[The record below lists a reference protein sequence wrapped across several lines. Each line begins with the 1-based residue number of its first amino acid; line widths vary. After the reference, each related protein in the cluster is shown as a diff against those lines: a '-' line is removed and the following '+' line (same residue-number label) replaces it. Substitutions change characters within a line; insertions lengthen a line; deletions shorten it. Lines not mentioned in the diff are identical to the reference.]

1 MINRCTPLVLA
12 VRPCFC
18 IAYITGVYFRIMKI
32 TFKETLSRKEW
43 LHKELTES
51 LTDDIII
58 KASGDQFYDV
68 KLLVNGVEL
77 EPAFYNK
84 LVNNIEK
91 YIDAEAKSLVR
102 QKLEEAEEKSRK
114 LSELIDAAK
123 NSIID
128 EFNLDD
134 ENF

>member
-1 MINRCTPLVLA
+1 
-12 VRPCFC
+12 
-18 IAYITGVYFRIMKI
+18 MKI
-32 TFKETLSRKEW
+32 TFEETLSRKEW
-43 LHKELTES
+43 LHKELMES
-51 LTDDIII
+51 LTGDIIA
-58 KASGDQFYDV
+58 KASEDQFYDV

-91 YIDAEAKSLVR
+91 YIDSEAKSLVR

-128 EFNLDD
+128 EFNIDD
-134 ENF
+134 EDF

>member
-1 MINRCTPLVLA
+1 
-12 VRPCFC
+12 
-18 IAYITGVYFRIMKI
+18 MKI
-32 TFKETLSRKEW
+32 TFEETLSRKEW
-43 LHKELTES
+43 LHKELMES
-51 LTDDIII
+51 LTGDIII
-58 KASGDQFYDV
+58 KASKDQFYDV

-77 EPAFYNK
+77 EPTFYNK

-102 QKLEEAEEKSRK
+102 QKLEAAEEKSRK

-134 ENF
+134 DDF

>member
-1 MINRCTPLVLA
+1 
-12 VRPCFC
+12 
-18 IAYITGVYFRIMKI
+18 MKI
-32 TFKETLSRKEW
+32 TFEETLSRKEW
-43 LHKELTES
+43 LHKELMES
-51 LTDDIII
+51 LTGDIIT
-58 KASGDQFYDV
+58 KASEDQFYDV

-91 YIDAEAKSLVR
+91 YIDAEAKGLVR
-102 QKLEEAEEKSRK
+102 QKLEEAQEKSRK

-134 ENF
+134 EDF

>member
-1 MINRCTPLVLA
+1 
-12 VRPCFC
+12 
-18 IAYITGVYFRIMKI
+18 MKI
-32 TFKETLSRKEW
+32 TFEETLSRKEW
-43 LHKELTES
+43 LHKELMES
-51 LTDDIII
+51 LTGDIIE
-58 KASGDQFYDV
+58 KASEDQFYDV

-77 EPAFYNK
+77 EPTFYNR

-91 YIDAEAKSLVR
+91 YIDAEAKSLVC
-102 QKLEEAEEKSRK
+102 QKLKEAEEKSRK

-134 ENF
+134 EDF

>member
-1 MINRCTPLVLA
+1 
-12 VRPCFC
+12 
-18 IAYITGVYFRIMKI
+18 MKI
-32 TFKETLSRKEW
+32 TFEETLSRKEW
-43 LHKELTES
+43 LHKELMES
-51 LTDDIII
+51 LTGDIIT
-58 KASGDQFYDV
+58 KSSEDQFYDV

-77 EPAFYNK
+77 EPTFYNK

-102 QKLEEAEEKSRK
+102 QKLEEAEAKSRK
-114 LSELIDAAK
+114 LSELIEVAK

-134 ENF
+134 EDF

>member
-1 MINRCTPLVLA
+1 
-12 VRPCFC
+12 
-18 IAYITGVYFRIMKI
+18 MKI
-32 TFKETLSRKEW
+32 TFEETLSGKEW
-43 LHKELTES
+43 LHKELMES
-51 LTDDIII
+51 LTGDIII
-58 KASGDQFYDV
+58 KASKDQFYDV

-77 EPAFYNK
+77 EPTFYNK

-102 QKLEEAEEKSRK
+102 QKLEAAEEKSRK

-123 NSIID
+123 NNIID

-134 ENF
+134 DDF